1 MELIIDAIINY
12 KFYVIL
18 FLSFIILLFFITYK
32 LKSEIIIKR
41 FILESIKEVETYLN
55 SEIGQN
61 KIDIIEEKLKD
72 KIHKMPIIFRL
83 FFKIFI
89 TKYWIVT
96 TIESLLNLIQ
106 DQFDEEAKDIDILG
120 NEANKKKEL
129 N

>member
-18 FLSFIILLFFITYK
+18 FLSFILLFFITYK
-32 LKSEIIIKR
+32 LKSEIIIKK

-72 KIHKMPIIFRL
+72 KVHKMPIIFRL

>member
-32 LKSEIIIKR
+32 LKSEIIIKK

-72 KIHKMPIIFRL
+72 KVHKMPIIFRL
-83 FFKIFI
+83 FFKI
-89 TKYWIVT
+89 
-96 TIESLLNLIQ
+96 
-106 DQFDEEAKDIDILG
+106 
-120 NEANKKKEL
+120 
-129 N
+129 